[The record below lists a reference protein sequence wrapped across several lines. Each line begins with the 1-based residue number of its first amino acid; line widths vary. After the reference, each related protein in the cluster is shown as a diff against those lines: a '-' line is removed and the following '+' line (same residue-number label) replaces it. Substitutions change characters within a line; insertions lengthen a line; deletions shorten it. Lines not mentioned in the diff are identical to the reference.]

1 MTKTIFRLCDIF
13 EAESKNYLK
22 KDPDPFDDRHP
33 SRIDPSCVLGQ
44 MYKILFR
51 KDNLMTTVN
60 ILYYKS

>member
-1 MTKTIFRLCDIF
+1 MILTFPRLCELF

-33 SRIDPSCVLGQ
+33 SRIDPTCVLGQ

-51 KDNLMTTVN
+51 KDSLMNKVGIKIN
-60 ILYYKS
+60 S